1 MTRLKLRTVI
11 GFLLYLALMLGIILI
26 SEAQESPYKALLE
39 GITEE
44 KYEDADFVTVF
55 DSTVVD
61 VEESGLSHIDIHT
74 LAKALKPAGAIDL
87 STRRFDYDP
96 ASNMIELKK
105 VAIHRADGSVEP
117 IDLNTAIDEF
127 ATAYMIYWGGRMKVI
142 NVPGLQPGD
151 AVEIAYYKKG
161 FMIAYL
167 DQEDDSR
174 YIPPMRGH
182 YYDSIIFGAGHPIR
196 EKVYLLR
203 TLRNVPVQFE
213 VYNGNVMCKSTFDDG
228 YNHYVFKKSDI
239 PVYKY
244 EYRSPY
250 GSDYIPKVVL
260 ATVKDWY
267 DKSLWFHHAN
277 EDSVLEVYGVK
288 AKPFDIPPD
297 VKAKAEEIAAP
308 YETDVDRRKAI
319 LHWCAQHIRY
329 SGISMGKGEGYTL
342 HPSHMNFRDRCGV
355 CKDIAAMSLQMFR
368 ALGYKAFPTMTM
380 AGARVERIPADQ
392 FNHCVVAVDISDEGI
407 ESDALPGTKWEM
419 YDATWAPNSMDI
431 WSRYEGD
438 QHIVI
443 GGPQGED
450 LKAIRVFT
458 PEENR
463 LTITSVAEIDKD
475 GNLTGTLVF
484 NAIGA
489 PDSRL
494 RRLFAYQHG
503 VEYLRNSISR
513 YIENIAPNAELVSY
527 KGGNLSDYWHP
538 FPVTVSYRV
547 PGYAL
552 LYGKGLHFS
561 SPAGRFQTKAYF
573 VRPITRYATM
583 EERNNPLFIYAP
595 EQVVIK
601 ETVKLP
607 RGYKKLEEFDAI
619 EAGGDFS
626 DFDASVEMSKRGVK
640 VSYKYTVSERN
651 VEPGDEYSQVRA
663 VVKAINEFA
672 GKEIHIW
679 RK

>member
-1 MTRLKLRTVI
+1 MTHSPMKTTAL
-11 GFLLYLALMLGIILI
+11 FLLALILAAPLAL
-26 SEAQESPYKALLE
+26 AQQSPYKALLE
-39 GITEE
+39 GITKE
-44 KYEDADFVTVF
+44 KYEGADQVTVF
-55 DSTVVD
+55 DSTIVD
-61 VEESGLSHIDIHT
+61 VEESGLSHITIHT
-74 LAKALKPAGAIDL
+74 LTKALTPAGAIDQAAH
-87 STRRFDYDP
+87 RFDYDP

-105 VAIHRADGSVEP
+105 AAIHRQNGGIEQ
-117 IDLNTAIDEF
+117 IDVKTAVDEF
-127 ATAYMIYWGGRMKVI
+127 ATTYMIYWGGRMKVI
-142 NVPGLQPGD
+142 NVPGLKPGD

-167 DQEDDSR
+167 GGEDDSR

-182 YYDSIIFGAGHPIR
+182 YYDSIIFGAGHPIK
-196 EKVYLLR
+196 EKVYVLR
-203 TLRNVPVQFE
+203 TLKDKPVQFE

-239 PVYKY
+239 PVYKR
-244 EYRSPY
+244 ESRSPY
-250 GSDYIPKVVL
+250 ESDYIPKVVL

-267 DKSLWFHHAN
+267 QKSLWFHHAN
-277 EDSVLEVYGVK
+277 EDSVFEVYGVK
-288 AKPFDIPPD
+288 AKPFEIPD
-297 VKAKAEEIAAP
+297 NVRKKAQEIAAP
-308 YETDVDRRKAI
+308 YKTDIEKRKAV

-342 HPSHMNFRDRCGV
+342 HPTHMNYRDRCGV

-368 ALGYKAFPTMTM
+368 ALGYKAYPTMTM

-392 FNHCVVAVDISDEGI
+392 FNHCVVAIDISGEGI

-463 LTITSVAEIDKD
+463 LTITSTAEIDKD
-475 GNLTGTLVF
+475 GNLVGALQF
-484 NAIGA
+484 NALGA

-494 RRLFAYQHG
+494 RRLFAYQKG
-503 VEYLRNSISR
+503 EEYLSNSISR
-513 YIENIAPNAELVSY
+513 YLEAISPNVELVSY
-527 KGGNLSDYWHP
+527 KGGNLFDYWNP
-538 FPVTVSYRV
+538 FPLTVKYRV

-552 LYGKGLHFS
+552 IFGDGLHFN
-561 SPAGRFQTKAYF
+561 SPAGRFQPEASF
-573 VRPITRYATM
+573 LRPITKYATM
-583 EERNNPLFIYAP
+583 EERKNPLFMYAP
-595 EQVVIK
+595 EQVVID
-601 ETVKLP
+601 ETIRLP
-607 RGYKKLEEFDAI
+607 RGYNKLEDFDTI
-619 EAGGDFS
+619 EAGGNFS
-626 DFDASVEMSKRGVK
+626 DFKASVEKDKKGVK
-640 VSYKYTVSERN
+640 ISYKYTVSERN
-651 VEPGDEYSQVRA
+651 IEPGDEYSQVRA
-663 VVKAINEFA
+663 VVKAVDEFA
-672 GKEIHIW
+672 DEQIHIW